1 MAEVVDKISDEISEK
16 APYYLRPLTPLER
29 FLFGEREL
37 HVSKKPTPREANK
50 VVLSSDANAHCGD
63 PLGAIGVLP
72 TGVFPTGVLLDE
84 SGFCEGF
91 VGGNDKEVEEGL
103 KCTEAKRRTSISSS
117 SRSYAADIKLV
128 KGQWT
133 AEEDSLLI
141 RLVEQHGVGKWS
153 QIAKKL
159 VGRIGKQCRER
170 WHNHLRPDIKKNPW
184 SEEEERLLVEAH
196 KKVGNRWA
204 EIAKQIP
211 GRTENSIKNHWN
223 ATKRRQNSK
232 RKTKKKASQA
242 ETSQP
247 SILLEYIRSNT
258 SKETSTTM
266 TTPST
271 TPPNQLKITFP
282 NPSEPMFAC
291 NFSASTTRN
300 MAGEMLAMQNY
311 IDTSCSQQPASESV
325 LENGLHVK
333 DIQEPRMLESL
344 EFMGMDGDD
353 DEFMGMD
360 GHTFLATPPAPNF
373 LYEKAS
379 PPPTGSH
386 DTPMSGG
393 SSLHADTYLSYLL
406 NGPPLTSLSVAES
419 DTSEV
424 LADDVKRDMDL
435 LEMISSSQFSSS
447 QRSCSDGSFTYLY

>member
-1 MAEVVDKISDEISEK
+1 MEEVDKISNELSEK
-16 APYYLRPLTPLER
+16 GSYCLRPLTPLER
-29 FLFGEREL
+29 FLLGEREL

-50 VVLSSDANAHCGD
+50 VLFSSDANVCCGD
-63 PLGAIGVLP
+63 PLGATGVL
-72 TGVFPTGVLLDE
+72 PTGVLLDE

-91 VGGNDKEVEEGL
+91 IGCGDKEVGEGL
-103 KCTEAKRRTSISSS
+103 KCAEGKGRTSISSS

-223 ATKRRQNSK
+223 ATMRRQNSK
-232 RKTKKKASQA
+232 KRTKKKTSQA
-242 ETSQP
+242 ERPQP

-258 SKETSTTM
+258 SNETSTTK

-271 TPPNQLKITFP
+271 APPNQLQTTFP
-282 NPSEPMFAC
+282 HTSEPMSAYS
-291 NFSASTTRN
+291 FSASTTRH
-300 MAGEMLAMQNY
+300 MEGETLAMHNF
-311 IDTSCSQQPASESV
+311 IDISYGQQLASESA
-325 LENGLHVK
+325 LDNGFHVK
-333 DIQEPRMLESL
+333 DIQEPHMLESL
-344 EFMGMDGDD
+344 EFIGIDGGD

-379 PPPTGSH
+379 PPTASH
-386 DTPMSGG
+386 DTPMISG
-393 SSLHADTYLSYLL
+393 SSTHADAYLAYLL
-406 NGPPLTSLSVAES
+406 NGAPLTSLSVVES
-419 DTSEV
+419 NTSEAV
-424 LADDVKRDMDL
+424 ANDVKREMDL
-435 LEMISSSQFSSS
+435 LEMISSSRFSSS
-447 QRSCSDGSFTYLY
+447 QRSYSDSSFAYLY